1 VRKIVIVKEEVMD
14 LVTIVREECIQIGSE
29 AKTKK
34 EVLGEIAGLAH
45 KCPALAGLS
54 EKVLFDALWER
65 ERVGTTGFGNGVAIP
80 HCALENI
87 EEFVVGVII
96 APGGIDF
103 ESMDKKK
110 TTIFFFIIAPKQRRN
125 EHIQILSSVS
135 KLLKSAE
142 TVQKLLSAREPKDAL
157 EHLRVFW
164 SAGEGI
170 GAKKQQS
177 LFTVFV
183 QKEEYFDDIIQTL
196 STAVHGSISV
206 IETNNAGYYLHKL
219 PLFASFWSESERMF
233 SRVITAVVDRD
244 LSNDVIRR
252 INTVCENLDKEPGV
266 LITVQDLSYSAGSIE
281 F

>member
-1 VRKIVIVKEEVMD
+1 MRKIVIVKEEVMD

-45 KCPALAGLS
+45 KCPVLAGLS

-65 ERVGTTGFGNGVAIP
+65 ECVGTTGFGNGVAIP

-110 TTIFFFIIAPKQRRN
+110 TKIFFFIIAPKQRRN

-142 TVQKLLSAREPKDAL
+142 TVQKLLSAGEPKDAL
-157 EHLRVFW
+157 EHLRAFW
-164 SAGEGI
+164 SADEGI

-183 QKEEYFDDIIQTL
+183 QKEEYFDDILQTL

-206 IETNNAGYYLHKL
+206 IETNNAGHYLHKL

-252 INTVCENLDKEPGV
+252 INTVCETLDKEPGV